1 MNRKKSIFPT
11 MPTTKPT
18 TVDEYI
24 AAAPEAARPKL
35 TELRSLLRSVAPKAT
50 EALKW
55 GQPVFEQGTIL
66 FAYAAHRAHL
76 NFVPTGPA
84 LAPFAAELNDFRRAK
99 DSFQIPYDR
108 PLPADLIRRIA
119 AYRLEDV
126 TERGA
131 KWKY

>member
-1 MNRKKSIFPT
+1 
-11 MPTTKPT
+11 MPSFKPT

-24 AAAPEAARPKL
+24 DAAPDLAKPKL
-35 TELRSLLRSVAPKAT
+35 TELRLLLRNVAPNADEKI
-50 EALKW
+50 KW

-66 FAYAAHRAHL
+66 FAYAAHKAHMNL
-76 NFVPTGPA
+76 VPTGPA
-84 LAPFAAELNDFRRAK
+84 LAPFVAELNDFKRAK

-108 PLPADLIRRIA
+108 PLPVDLIRRIA

-126 TERGA
+126 LERGA

>member
-1 MNRKKSIFPT
+1 
-11 MPTTKPT
+11 MPSFKPT

-24 AAAPEAARPKL
+24 DAAPDLAKPKL
-35 TELRSLLRSVAPKAT
+35 TELRLLLRNVAPKAD
-50 EALKW
+50 EKIKW

-84 LAPFAAELNDFRRAK
+84 LVPFAAELNDFKRAK

-108 PLPADLIRRIA
+108 PLPVDLIRRIA

-126 TERGA
+126 LERGA